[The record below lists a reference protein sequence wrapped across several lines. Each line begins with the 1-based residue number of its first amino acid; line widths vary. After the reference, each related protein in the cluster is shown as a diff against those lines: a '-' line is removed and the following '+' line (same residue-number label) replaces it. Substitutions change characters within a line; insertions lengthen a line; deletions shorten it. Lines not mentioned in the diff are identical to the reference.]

1 MASECSEF
9 SYDKEGFAIKN
20 GKLEIVLSSIGGVAA
35 YPPGATFGPRQMRDW
50 EFVWL
55 LQGDAEYI
63 RGEITSLAPEG
74 SFVLCQPGE
83 TDLFRWDRK
92 KRTRHAYVH
101 FQILN
106 APDNLSLWPVV
117 RESMTDDILKS
128 LFPHLLTCLEEGDT
142 EQAQQTLQLMIT
154 VFRTGHRAMGSMS
167 QRAWPHAVELVC
179 AFIFARLEENPAAHL
194 ALSQLAEVACVTPEH
209 LCRLF
214 QGSVGHS
221 PVKTVR
227 LARLQHSA
235 MLLGRSNYSVGEIAA
250 LTGFINPYHFSRAFK
265 EAYGQSPT
273 EMRRQ
278 TQLSGQPPLPLI
290 VGIKSILDK

>member
-1 MASECSEF
+1 M
-9 SYDKEGFAIKN
+9 
-20 GKLEIVLSSIGGVAA
+20 EIVLSSIVGVAS
-35 YPPGATFGPRQMRDW
+35 YPPGATFGPRQMQDW

-55 LQGDAEYI
+55 LQGDAEYL

-83 TDLFRWDRK
+83 TDFFRWDRE

-106 APDNLSLWPVV
+106 PPDSLSLWPLV
-117 RESMTDDILKS
+117 RESMANDILKS
-128 LFPHLLTCLEEGDT
+128 LFQHLLTCQDQGDA

-154 VFRTGHRAMGSMS
+154 VFRTGQRAMGSLS
-167 QRAWPHAVELVC
+167 QRDWPHAVEQVC

-194 ALSQLAEVACVTPEH
+194 TLPQLAEVACVTPEH

-214 QGSVGHS
+214 QNSVGYS
-221 PVKTVR
+221 PMKTVR
-227 LARLQHSA
+227 LARLQQA
-235 MLLGRSNYSVGEIAA
+235 AVLLARSNYSIGEIAA

-265 EAYGQSPT
+265 EAYGESPR

-278 TQLSGQPPLPLI
+278 MQQSGQPPLPLI
-290 VGIKSILDK
+290 VGIKSIFDI